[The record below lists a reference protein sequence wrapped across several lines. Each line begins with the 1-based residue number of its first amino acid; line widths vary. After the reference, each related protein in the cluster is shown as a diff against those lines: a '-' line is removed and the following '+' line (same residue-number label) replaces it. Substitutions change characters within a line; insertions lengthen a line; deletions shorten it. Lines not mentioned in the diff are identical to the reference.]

1 MAKKIF
7 NGLIEEVELA
17 TQLKKQNQKFNNKS
31 SYSNYEDKGE
41 VCQVNSR
48 TFNLNGVYYTVELN
62 NGSSVNFVKS
72 IDRIA
77 KVFPSLTKGKSV
89 NSKTSKKVLAYA
101 AKCPG
106 CVYSFINQ
114 HLNYIKTK

>member
-1 MAKKIF
+1 MLKF
-7 NGLIEEVELA
+7 GLIEDY
-17 TQLKKQNQKFNNKS
+17 QSSNKFKNVS

-41 VCQVNSR
+41 VYQVNSR

-62 NGSSVNFVKS
+62 NGSSVIFVKS
-72 IDRIA
+72 IDRII

-101 AKCPG
+101 AKCPS
-106 CVYSFINQ
+106 CVYNFINQ